1 MRNIKDLMRLTIAVI
16 TMLVLFL
23 AWAIMNIVLPLAI
36 VVLIIKL
43 AFFAL

>member
-1 MRNIKDLMRLTIAVI
+1 MKNIRDLMRLTIAVI

-23 AWAIMNIVLPLAI
+23 AWALINIVLPLAI

-43 AFFAL
+43 AFFVL